1 MSPKKRN
8 CILCLA
14 SFFLQTVPT
23 WGHYTK
29 TAWGFG
35 LLKKCDSLLH
45 ASIDIAVYFGKQH
58 WNKQSNYRCWTII
71 ACNHPHHQILS
82 REEMTWLEWPN
93 SRRASNQLNAKSPH
107 LHLRPEKRRNQ
118 CDLKIKRI
126 WRRKENLEQRW
137 KNVQILQIYLCYF
150 WAVYAQTN

>member
-1 MSPKKRN
+1 MSGELFSSN
-8 CILCLA
+8 CPIMRTLHQNSPGIWVA
-14 SFFLQTVPT
+14 
-23 WGHYTK
+23 K
-29 TAWGFG
+29 NA
-35 LLKKCDSLLH
+35 KNDSLPH
-45 ASIDIAVYFGKQH
+45 PSIDIAVYFGKQH

-126 WRRKENLEQRW
+126 WKRKRKLR
-137 KNVQILQIYLCYF
+137 
-150 WAVYAQTN
+150 TNFQKAASVDVIISGDMLASEVSAEYQKLSQ